1 MNVLDAALDRIHN
14 LYSQFDTVVVSFSGG
29 KDSTTILNLCIE
41 VATKIGRLPVEAVFI
56 DEEALTDETIDYVR
70 RVMALPTVNLKWYC
84 LPVKHRNACS
94 RTEIYWFP
102 WDPDKK
108 DLWVRPMPPEG
119 ITKLKNFTKGI
130 DTHAEVIPMYYG
142 LKYGRVADVTG
153 LRAEESIRRRR
164 MAENDRLEC
173 YIGEKPLESS
183 KGNVWHCY
191 PIYDWK
197 SEDVWLYAGLR
208 GFDYNRV
215 YDTYSA
221 IGMPLI
227 KQRVAPPWGEEPLR
241 SLHQYAEC
249 APELWAKMINRVP
262 GCNTAA
268 RYGNTELYGR
278 KLKSPP
284 EGMTWEMFTWLNLDK
299 WEGEAKIDV
308 AKSIKSRVIA
318 HKKRTKRSLPQE
330 VPDPLTGISWKYLAK
345 VALSGDFKRRKEQMS
360 GMKSWD
366 TAEKMGI
373 HTAEERD
380 ALSDDELTRRFELW
394 KKQNNVT

>member
-70 RVMALPTVNLKWYC
+70 RVNALPTVNLKWYC

-191 PIYDWK
+191 PIYDWN

-227 KQRVAPPWGEEPLR
+227 KQRVCPPWGEEPLTG
-241 SLHQYAEC
+241 LHKYAEC
-249 APELWAKMINRVP
+249 APELWAKMIHRVP

-268 RYGNTELYGR
+268 RYANTELYGR

-330 VPDPLTGISWKYLAK
+330 VPDPLTGISWKYLAQ
-345 VALSGDFKRRKEQMS
+345 VALSGDFKRRKQQMS
-360 GMKSWD
+360 GMKSWV

-380 ALSDDELTRRFELW
+380 ALSDYELTQRFELW

>member
-14 LYSQFDTVVVSFSGG
+14 LYRQFDTVVVSFSGG

-56 DEEALTDETIDYVR
+56 DEEAITDETVDYVR

-130 DTHAEVIPMYYG
+130 DTHAEIIPMYYG

-153 LRAEESIRRRR
+153 LRAQESVRRRR
-164 MAENDRLEC
+164 MAENDRVEN
-173 YIGEKPLESS
+173 YIGAKPLEAS

-191 PIYDWK
+191 PIYDW
-197 SEDVWLYAGLR
+197 SHEDVWLYAGLR

-221 IGMPLI
+221 MGIPLI
-227 KQRVAPPWGEEPLR
+227 KQRVCPPWGEEPLCG
-241 SLHQYAEC
+241 LHQYAEC
-249 APELWAKMINRVP
+249 APELWAKMIYRVP

-268 RYGNTELYGR
+268 RYAKTELYGR
-278 KLKSPP
+278 DLKSPP
-284 EGMTWEMFTWLNLDK
+284 EGMTWEQFTWLNLER

-308 AKSIKSRVIA
+308 AKNIKGRIIA

-345 VALSGDFKRRKEQMS
+345 VALSGDFKGRKRQMS
-360 GMKSWD
+360 GMASWE
-366 TAEKMGI
+366 TAKKMGI
-373 HTAEERD
+373 MTTEGRD

-394 KKQNNVT
+394 KQQNNVT

>member
-70 RVMALPTVNLKWYC
+70 RVNALPTVNLKWYC

-173 YIGEKPLESS
+173 YIGEKPLGSS

-221 IGMPLI
+221 MGMPLI

-268 RYGNTELYGR
+268 RYGNTELYGIN
-278 KLKSPP
+278 LKSPP

-308 AKSIKSRVIA
+308 AKNIKGRVIA

-345 VALSGDFKRRKEQMS
+345 VALSGDFKGRKRQMS
-360 GMKSWD
+360 GQQSWK

-373 HTAEERD
+373 RTTEERD
-380 ALSDDELTRRFELW
+380 ALSDYELTHRFELW

>member
-191 PIYDWK
+191 PIYDWN

-221 IGMPLI
+221 MGMPLI

-241 SLHQYAEC
+241 RLHQYAEC

-268 RYGNTELYGR
+268 RYANTELYGR

-318 HKKRTKRSLPQE
+318 HKKRTKRSLSQE
-330 VPDPLTGISWKYLAK
+330 VPDPLTGISWKYLSQ

-366 TAEKMGI
+366 TAHKMGI
-373 HTAEERD
+373 HTTEERD
-380 ALSDDELTRRFELW
+380 ALSDDELTQRFELW